1 MAKSG
6 AKGDAGVA
14 VEGTALVTVGVGM
27 AVGVGVALGSS
38 VAGDVGNAVGVGAA
52 AVHPASKISTIL
64 STMERAAIVFL
75 ILHLP
80 ARGCHVQAYTSKVG
94 QTTRYGFVPSIAE

>member
-1 MAKSG
+1 MA
-6 AKGDAGVA
+6 
-14 VEGTALVTVGVGM
+14 VGM
-27 AVGVGVALGSS
+27 AVGVAVDVGLGVAVGTS